1 MSMIHKFSMDGYNIV
16 LDVNG
21 GGVHVLDEVAYDL
34 VDLFE
39 EKSKEEIIDTLSKD
53 YKREQIEEA
62 YEEIESL
69 KEEGLLFTED
79 TYQEHPSFVN
89 RKKVVKALCLHVSKK
104 VVKALCLHVSHDC
117 NLKCKYCFASQG
129 DFGGEK
135 EMMSFEVG
143 KKAIDYLIANSGN
156 RRNLEI
162 DFFGGE
168 PLMNFDIVKELVAY
182 GRKVEKEN
190 GKNIRF
196 TITTNGVLLDDDK
209 IDYINEHMHNV
220 VLSLDGRKEIND
232 NMRPTVNDKGS
243 YDVIMPKFK
252 KLVDKRPINEHMH
265 NVVLSL
271 DGRKEINDNMRPTV
285 NDKGSYDV
293 IMPKF
298 KKLVDKRP
306 KDKYYYIRG
315 TFTRDNLDFSE
326 DVLHFAN
333 EGFKLTSVEP
343 VVGDESN
350 PYALREEDMDKVF
363 AEYEKLAKQYA
374 KRKLDGEDFTF
385 FHFVVDLN
393 QGPCVIKRIT
403 GCGAGNEYLAV
414 TPNGD
419 IYPCHQF
426 VGNDDF
432 KLANILDDEVI
443 IPQEISNMFRD
454 AHVYSKEDCK
464 TCWNKFYCSGGCH
477 ANAINFNDDIKK
489 PYELGCEMQKK
500 RTECSIMIQAKLM
513 LEGE

>member
-1 MSMIHKFSMDGYNIV
+1 
-16 LDVNG
+16 
-21 GGVHVLDEVAYDL
+21 
-34 VDLFE
+34 
-39 EKSKEEIIDTLSKD
+39 
-53 YKREQIEEA
+53 
-62 YEEIESL
+62 
-69 KEEGLLFTED
+69 
-79 TYQEHPSFVN
+79 
-89 RKKVVKALCLHVSKK
+89 
-104 VVKALCLHVSHDC
+104 
-117 NLKCKYCFASQG
+117 
-129 DFGGEK
+129 
-135 EMMSFEVG
+135 MMSFEVG
-143 KKAIDYLIANSGN
+143 KKAIDYLIENSGN

-168 PLMNFDIVKELVAY
+168 PLMNFDVVKELVEY

-190 GKNIRF
+190 NKNIRF
-196 TITTNGVLLDDDK
+196 TMTTNGILLDDDK

-232 NMRPTVNDKGS
+232 NMRPTLNDKGS

-252 KLVDKRPINEHMH
+252 KLVEKR
-265 NVVLSL
+265 
-271 DGRKEINDNMRPTV
+271 D
-285 NDKGSYDV
+285 
-293 IMPKF
+293 
-298 KKLVDKRP
+298 

-315 TFTRDNLDFSE
+315 TFTRDNLDFGK
-326 DVLHFAN
+326 DVLHFAD
-333 EGFKLTSVEP
+333 EGFASTSVEP

-350 PYALREEDMDKVF
+350 PYALRKEDMEKVF

-374 KRKLDGEDFTF
+374 KRKLDGENFTF

-403 GCGAGNEYLAV
+403 GCGAGNEYLAI

-432 KLANILDDEVI
+432 KLANIMDEEVI
-443 IPQEISNMFRD
+443 IPKEITDTFRD

-464 TCWNKFYCSGGCH
+464 KCWNKFYCSGGCH
-477 ANAINFNDDIKK
+477 ANAINFNNDINK

>member
-34 VDLFE
+34 VDLLE

-89 RKKVVKALCLHVSKK
+89 RKK

-209 IDYINEHMHNV
+209 IDY
-220 VLSLDGRKEIND
+220 
-232 NMRPTVNDKGS
+232 
-243 YDVIMPKFK
+243 
-252 KLVDKRPINEHMH
+252 INEHMH

>member
-1 MSMIHKFSMDGYNIV
+1 MIHKFSMNGYNIV
-16 LDVNG
+16 LDVDG
-21 GGVHVLDEVAYDL
+21 GSVHILDDVAYEL
-34 VDLFE
+34 VDLYE
-39 EKSKEEIIDTLSKD
+39 ENTKEEIISKLEN
-53 YKREQIEEA
+53 KFTAEQIAEA
-62 YEEIESL
+62 YDEITSL
-69 KEEGLLFTED
+69 KEEGLLFTTD
-79 TYQEHPSFVN
+79 TYEFNPNFVN
-89 RKKVVKALCLHVSKK
+89 RKK

-117 NLKCKYCFASQG
+117 NLRCKYCFASQG
-129 DFGGEK
+129 DFGGAK
-135 EMMSFEVG
+135 EIMNFEVG
-143 KKAIDYLIANSGN
+143 KAAIDYLIANSGN

-168 PLMNFDIVKELVAY
+168 PLMNFEVVKQLVEY
-182 GRKVEKEN
+182 GRKVEKTR

-196 TITTNGVLLDDDK
+196 TITTNGVLLDVEK
-209 IDYINEHMHNV
+209 IKYINENMHNV

-232 NMRPTVNDKGS
+232 NMRPTLNDKGS

-252 KLVDKRPINEHMH
+252 KLVEKR
-265 NVVLSL
+265 
-271 DGRKEINDNMRPTV
+271 D
-285 NDKGSYDV
+285 
-293 IMPKF
+293 
-298 KKLVDKRP
+298 

-315 TFTRDNLDFSE
+315 TFTRDNLDFGK
-326 DVLHFAN
+326 DVLHFAD
-333 EGFKLTSVEP
+333 EGFASTSVEP

-350 PYALREEDMDKVF
+350 PYALRKEDMEKVF

-374 KRKLDGEDFTF
+374 KRKLDGENFTF

-403 GCGAGNEYLAV
+403 GCGAGNEYLAI

-432 KLANILDDEVI
+432 KLANIMDEEVI
-443 IPQEISNMFRD
+443 IPKEITDTFRD

-464 TCWNKFYCSGGCH
+464 KCWNKFYCSGGCH
-477 ANAINFNDDIKK
+477 ANAINFNNDINK